1 MFKIIGKWFLR
12 IFLAAAV
19 VVVGNIGLYYLWV
32 FVF

>member
-1 MFKIIGKWFLR
+1 MLKIIGKWLLR

-19 VVVGNIGLYYLWV
+19 VIAGNIGLYYLWV

>member
-1 MFKIIGKWFLR
+1 MLKIIGKWLLR
-12 IFLAAAV
+12 ILLAAAV